1 MLKLHSKH
9 ATPKSPPHAHEGS
22 GRSEGHRRLKQ
33 LLLVLCAAQLMVIL
47 DITAVNVALP
57 DMAAGLDIDGG
68 DIGWTITSYSLIF
81 GSLLLL
87 GGRAA
92 DLVGA
97 RRMFMTG
104 LGLFTC
110 ASVAAATAGSANALF
125 AARGAQGLGAAML
138 SPAALSILMSTFR
151 EGHQRAHA
159 LGAWGA
165 VGGAGAAIGV
175 LVGGALTE
183 LVGWQ
188 AIFLINAPVGVGLAL
203 AAHRIIAPD
212 AAAPGWSGF
221 DFRGAMLATTGL
233 AGVVYALSQAADS
246 GWTSGEVLGAG
257 GAGIALLVAFVI
269 AERRSTHALLRLDR
283 LADRA
288 VGGGFAMMLAAAAA
302 LFGLFLLASL
312 YMQDVLGA
320 GPLETGLAFL
330 PLAVALAAG
339 VHVGSRVMTHAGV
352 RAPMVAG
359 FAAAAA
365 GLLLLSEAD
374 IGGSYLTDLLP
385 GMLIAGIGL
394 GLVLVSVS
402 VSVMTGAADDE
413 TGILS
418 GLNTTGHEIGGSIGI
433 AAVATIAAGSSGLD
447 LPGLVANG
455 IGDAFLAL
463 AGLAGLASLAALVV
477 IPAAAVFLPK
487 LRLAPRVAIH

>member
-1 MLKLHSKH
+1 MPNLHPKH
-9 ATPKSPPHAHEGS
+9 ATHKRPLHRREGS
-22 GRSEGHRRLKQ
+22 GDGGGLKRLKQ
-33 LLLVLCAAQLMVIL
+33 LLLVLCGAQLMVIL

-57 DMAAGLDIDGG
+57 DLAEGLGIDGG
-68 DIGWTITSYSLIF
+68 EIGWTITSYSLIF

-92 DLVGA
+92 DLVGP
-97 RRMFMTG
+97 RRMFMAG
-104 LGLFTC
+104 LGLFTI
-110 ASVAAATAGSANALF
+110 ASIAAATAGSADALF

-138 SPAALSILMSTFR
+138 SPAALSILMSAFR

-159 LGAWGA
+159 LAAWGA
-165 VGGAGAAIGV
+165 VGGAGAAVGV

-188 AIFLINAPVGVGLAL
+188 AIFLVNAPVGLGLAL
-203 AAHRIIAPD
+203 AAHRLVAAD
-212 AAAPGWSGF
+212 TAAPRWSGF
-221 DFRGAMLATTGL
+221 DLRGGVLATTGL
-233 AGVVYALSQAADS
+233 AGIVYALPQAADS
-246 GWTSGEVLGAG
+246 GWSSAEVLGAG
-257 GAGIALLVAFVI
+257 GAGLAALVAFVV
-269 AERRSTHALLRLDR
+269 AERSTTHPLLRLDR

-288 VGGGFAMMLAAAAA
+288 VGGGLAMMLMAAAA

-320 GPLETGLAFL
+320 GPLQTGLAFL

-339 VHVGSRVMTHAGV
+339 VHVGSHVMTHAGV
-352 RAPMVAG
+352 RVPMAAG
-359 FAAAAA
+359 FAGAAA
-365 GLLLLSEAD
+365 GLLLLSAAD
-374 IGGSYLTDLLP
+374 IGGSYFTAVLP
-385 GMLIAGIGL
+385 GMLIAGVGL

-433 AAVATIAAGSSGLD
+433 AAAATIAAGSTGLGAD
-447 LPGLVANG
+447 G

-463 AGLAGLASLAALVV
+463 AGLAGLASLTAFVV
-477 IPAAAVFLPK
+477 IPAAATFLPK